1 MQNPRNQQVSD
12 QDKNQSTKNP
22 AKQYKIFLG
31 GTPVDCSTKEVQ
43 DYFSRYGAVK
53 KIEFPLEKKT
63 KRQKG
68 FAFITFKREAA
79 YLAVIQDRE
88 HTIRGQRVTARDA
101 MNQKL
106 AKENDKILNE
116 KKLFVHGFPK

>member
-1 MQNPRNQQVSD
+1 M
-12 QDKNQSTKNP
+12 
-22 AKQYKIFLG
+22 
-31 GTPVDCSTKEVQ
+31 DCSTKEVQ

-53 KIEFPLEKKT
+53 KVEFPLDKKT
-63 KRQKG
+63 RRQKG
-68 FAFITFKREAA
+68 FAFITFKSEAA
-79 YLAVIQDRE
+79 YLSVIEDRD
-88 HTIRGQRVTARDA
+88 HTIRGQKVTARDA